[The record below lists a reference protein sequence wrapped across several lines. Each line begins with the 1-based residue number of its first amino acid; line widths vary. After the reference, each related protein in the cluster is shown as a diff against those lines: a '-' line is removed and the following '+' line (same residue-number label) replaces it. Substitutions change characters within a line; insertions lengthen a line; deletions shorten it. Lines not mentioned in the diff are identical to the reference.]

1 MYGLASCTCTDPE
14 DVWIGSW
21 SWPSFPHERN
31 YFSMGSSL
39 LSLSNVSLTDG
50 MMQAMCSCLPSCCSV
65 NLRLLYCIDEVSSVD
80 SPRAISVCGCLNNVD
95 FCEGM
100 NVGISYPPSRWCHL
114 CLVDKWDNYCQCVTK
129 HLTSG
134 ISSERLAT
142 INIPIVNAL
151 SFDSAKPPRIILMDL
166 PNSF

>member
-1 MYGLASCTCTDPE
+1 MGWLLALAQIQRMYGLAPGPGLLFPMRETISQWGVPSCHWATSA
-14 DVWIGSW
+14 WQ
-21 SWPSFPHERN
+21 
-31 YFSMGSSL
+31 MGWCK
-39 LSLSNVSLTDG
+39 
-50 MMQAMCSCLPSCCSV
+50 QYCSCLPSCCSV
-65 NLRLLYCIDEVSSVD
+65 NLRLLYCIAEVSSVD

-100 NVGISYPPSRWCHL
+100 KVWISYPPSWWCHF
-114 CLVDKWDNYCQCVTK
+114 CLVDKWDNYCQYVTK

-134 ISSERLAT
+134 MFSGRLAT